1 MPRRGENIYKRR
13 DGRYEGRYVIGK
25 TPCGRTRFGYIYG
38 YQYAQVKRELLQ
50 KKAELLT
57 QKNGAT
63 SCCGLTLAE
72 WITLWMRNE
81 VIGSVKPSSYQT
93 YSNQMT
99 KHVIPKLG
107 HFLLDDLTPDII
119 RRFLHEMQLE
129 GFAYSTIKGCYRLFT
144 AALRSATDEGMIR
157 KNPCRRIK
165 LQQMET
171 AEQRVLTPGEQ
182 EALRSAVDEADVL
195 PPLLSLY
202 TGMRL
207 GEICALKWADIDWEK
222 RTVTVRRTVQ
232 RIAKIEKDRT
242 DSKTYLAIGAP
253 KSARSQRVLPLPEF
267 LVNKLR
273 DLMRNAEGEFI
284 FGKHHAAEPRTI
296 QRRFQRRIKKT
307 GMVNVHFH
315 TLRHSFAT
323 RLIELGVD
331 VKTVS
336 VLLGHSSVRTTLD
349 FYAHSLFEWQ
359 RAAVERL
366 ASY

>member
-1 MPRRGENIYKRR
+1 MPKRGENIYKRK

-57 QKNGAT
+57 QQNKSA
-63 SCCGLTLAE
+63 SCHSLTLAD
-72 WITLWMRNE
+72 WITLWMGNE
-81 VIGSVKPSSYQT
+81 VMGSVKPSSYQT

-99 KHVIPKLG
+99 RHVIPKLG
-107 HFLLDDLTPDII
+107 HFLLNDLTPDII
-119 RRFLHEMQLE
+119 RRFLYEMQSDGL
-129 GFAYSTIKGCYRLFT
+129 AYNTVKGCYRLF
-144 AALRSATDEGMIR
+144 AAAMRSATDEGVIR
-157 KNPCRRIK
+157 KNPCRKIK
-165 LQQMET
+165 LQRMET
-171 AEQRVLTPGEQ
+171 AEQRVLTPMEQ
-182 EALRSAVDEADVL
+182 EALRNAADEADVL

-222 RTVTVRRTVQ
+222 QTITVRRTVQ
-232 RIAKIEKDRT
+232 RIAKIEKDSAN
-242 DSKTYLAIGAP
+242 SKTYLAIGVP
-253 KSARSQRVLPLPEF
+253 KSTRSQRVLPLPEF
-267 LVNKLR
+267 LVNKLK
-273 DLMRNAEGEFI
+273 DLKKNAEGEFI
-284 FGKHHAAEPRTI
+284 FGKQHAAEPRTI

-336 VLLGHSSVRTTLD
+336 VLLGHSSARTTLD

-366 ASY
+366 ASF